1 MTTAFQPSS
10 FQSDGF
16 QIDGGVAVGAAIT
29 GTLSYTN
36 NNDFFSG
43 VAVLTVG
50 VDLTVLGGNVKFKP
64 VQVPVEAKAA
74 PLEYNVTNMPDAVPP
89 RLGRGLTLGL
99 LPEVEPAPEIVAP
112 EVKIP
117 TVVAR
122 AKPAAP
128 LPPEPPVEPL
138 PEPAVA
144 AAPPPAPVAPPS
156 IEARVED
163 LAAALAKAT
172 KQLEALQARV
182 AAQVELAQ
190 TTAAELAADEAVR
203 AKREQNRRRA
213 EALTQKL
220 MSNLTS

>member
-117 TVVAR
+117 AVVAR

-128 LPPEPPVEPL
+128 LPPEPPAEPL
-138 PEPAVA
+138 PEPVVA
-144 AAPPPAPVAPPS
+144 AAPPPAPTGPS

>member
-1 MTTAFQPSS
+1 M
-10 FQSDGF
+10 
-16 QIDGGVAVGAAIT
+16 VGAAIT

-36 NNDFFSG
+36 NNDAFSG

-64 VQVPVEAKAA
+64 VKVPVEAKAA

-99 LPEVEPAPEIVAP
+99 LPEAEPAPEIVAP

-117 TVVAR
+117 AVVAR

-128 LPPEPPVEPL
+128 LPPAEPL
-138 PEPAVA
+138 PEPVVA
-144 AAPPPAPVAPPS
+144 AAPPPAPAAPPS

-163 LAAALAKAT
+163 LATALAKAT
-172 KQLEALQARV
+172 RQLEALQARV

-220 MSNLTS
+220 MSDLTS